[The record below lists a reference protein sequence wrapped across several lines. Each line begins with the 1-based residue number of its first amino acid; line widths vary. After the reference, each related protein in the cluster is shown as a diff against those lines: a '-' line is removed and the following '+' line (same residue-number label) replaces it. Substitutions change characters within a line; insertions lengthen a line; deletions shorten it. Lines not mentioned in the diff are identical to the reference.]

1 VSELESDF
9 ETPAPV
15 RPRTGRIN
23 RRWLFWALLFGLV
36 VLDQVVKAWS
46 RHAADDVAGRT
57 FVTLWPGIFELKL
70 TFNEGIAFGWL
81 QGGGVF
87 LAPVAIVIALWAVW
101 YNLSHPYESRW
112 AHASAALL
120 ASGALGNLYD
130 RLFLRQVTDMFY
142 FRLIDFPVFNVA
154 DACITVAACML
165 IISWIRE
172 AMQPQGETSTMV
184 PTTETSAVSSE

>member
-1 VSELESDF
+1 M
-9 ETPAPV
+9 
-15 RPRTGRIN
+15 N
-23 RRWLFWALLFGLV
+23 RRMLFWLLLIGLV
-36 VLDQVVKAWS
+36 VLDQAVKSWS
-46 RHAADDVAGRT
+46 RHAADDYASRT
-57 FVTLWPGIFELKL
+57 FATLWPGVFELKL

-81 QGGGVF
+81 QGGGIF
-87 LAPVAIVIALWAVW
+87 LAPVAVAIAVGAIW

-130 RLFLRQVTDMFY
+130 RVFLHRVTDMFY

-172 AMQPQGETSTMV
+172 AMTPREVPPAAVPAV
-184 PTTETSAVSSE
+184 PTSETSAATSE

>member
-1 VSELESDF
+1 L
-9 ETPAPV
+9 A
-15 RPRTGRIN
+15 
-23 RRWLFWALLFGLV
+23 
-36 VLDQVVKAWS
+36 LDQYVKAWS
-46 RHAADDVAGRT
+46 RHAADDFPGRT
-57 FVTLWPGIFELKL
+57 FFTLWPGVFELKL

-81 QGGGVF
+81 QNKGIF
-87 LAPVAIVIALWAVW
+87 LAPVAVAIAVGAVW

-130 RLFLRQVTDMFY
+130 RVVLHRVTDMFY

-154 DACITVAACML
+154 DACITAAACML

-172 AMQPQGETSTMV
+172 AVQQPPVVEKSDPPSET
-184 PTTETSAVSSE
+184 PAPLPE